1 MVDDDPLTPE
11 GAKEVAGERRAEE
24 DQAFA
29 DKLAKRLPPDA
40 VEHAA
45 IEKARRRTKA
55 RAPRVATRIDERGTY
70 SPHSEVEGHRF
81 RLADAFGTRSKHFV
95 YSILIVGIPRRLYHE
110 RPGARILLDLFNS
123 WSDADF

>member
-1 MVDDDPLTPE
+1 MASGYVENEPIVAE
-11 GAKEVAGERRAEE
+11 AGERAADE
-24 DQAFA
+24 FA
-29 DKLAKRLPPDA
+29 DTLAKRLPPDA

-55 RAPRVATRIDERGTY
+55 RAPRVATRIDGRGTY

-95 YSILIVGIPRRLYHE
+95 DSMLKGLGHS
-110 RPGARILLDLFNS
+110 AL
-123 WSDADF
+123 